1 MLFSSLTFLYAFL
14 PLCLLFCLLFRS
26 IHRQNAV
33 LLVFSLIFYTWGE
46 PVYVL
51 LLMGM
56 SLINWFIALRID
68 LSASYRARKL
78 WLIAAIAADLAL
90 IGFFKYSGLAAS
102 FFGEVP
108 VFIRSIALPLGISF
122 YTFQLLS
129 YVTDVYRG
137 DAVAQ
142 RSYFRVL
149 LYAALFHQCI
159 AGPIVRY
166 KTISAEL
173 FEHREARPYIAEGVK
188 RFSWGLGKKV
198 LLGNVCGELAAALTL
213 SDAAISGGIGIADSA
228 AQLAAVPVAGMWLA
242 AAAYMLHIYLDFSGY
257 SDMAIG
263 LGLMLGLHYPENFDH
278 PYASRSV
285 SEFWRRWHISLGTF
299 FRDYVYIPLGG
310 SRRGLLRTLLNLLI
324 VWSLTGLWHGASLTF
339 VAWGLYYFV
348 FLALEKLFLGKLLKI
363 LPSPVSWLYTAL
375 VVFFGWVIF
384 RFTEPELLIT
394 ALKGMFGLNG
404 NALTSFQVGLFF
416 ENRCF
421 ILLASAL
428 VCTPIFKMLGEKIS
442 ARCGEN
448 PALSR
453 VWSIFTLCI
462 IPAAI
467 LLLSTAMLV
476 GGSYNPFIYFHF

>member
-14 PLCLLFCLLFRS
+14 PLCLSACLLSRS
-26 IHRQNAV
+26 LRQQNAV
-33 LLVFSLIFYTWGE
+33 LLVFSLVFYTWGE

-56 SLINWFIALRID
+56 SLADWFFAIRIEMCD
-68 LSASYRARKL
+68 SYRGRRRRL
-78 WLIAAIAADLAL
+78 AAAVAVNLAL

-108 VFIRSIALPLGISF
+108 EFIKNLALPLGISF

-129 YVTDVYRG
+129 YVVDVYRG

-142 RSYFRVL
+142 RSYLRVL

-166 KTISAEL
+166 KTISREL
-173 FEHREARPYIAEGVK
+173 FGHREARPYIAEGVK
-188 RFSWGLGKKV
+188 RFAWGLGKKV
-198 LLGNVCGELAAALTL
+198 LLGNACGELAAALTAT
-213 SDAAISGGIGIADSA
+213 DA
-228 AQLAAVPVAGMWLA
+228 AQLAAVPVAGLWLA

-285 SEFWRRWHISLGTF
+285 TEFWRRWHMSLSAF

-310 SRRGLLRTLLNLLI
+310 SRRGIPRTLLNLFI
-324 VWSLTGLWHGASLTF
+324 VWSLTGLWHGASITF
-339 VAWGLYYFV
+339 VLWGVYYFV
-348 FLALEKLFLGKLLKI
+348 FLALEKLFLGKWLKR
-363 LPSPVSWLYTAL
+363 LPSALSWLYTAL

-394 ALKGMFGLNG
+394 ALRGMFGLNG
-404 NALTSFQVGLFF
+404 NPLTSFQVGLFF
-416 ENRCF
+416 ENRVF

-428 VCTPIFKMLGEKIS
+428 VCAPWLGTLGGRIA
-442 ARCGEN
+442 ARCGEKA
-448 PALSR
+448 ALSR
-453 VWSIFTLCI
+453 VWSIFTLCVV
-462 IPAAI
+462 PAAI